1 MGSFMR
7 GREIVQI
14 ALLHG
19 WADDGPGANH
29 PYILKRAGRRPVP
42 VRDRLENKF
51 EAQGILKQL
60 EIPKADW
67 PEKCK

>member
-1 MGSFMR
+1 MAATDTRRRILDAALACFLDIR

-14 ALLHG
+14 A
-19 WADDGPGANH
+19 
-29 PYILKRAGRRPVP
+29 
-42 VRDRLENKF
+42 RDRLENKF